1 MKRILGERKLYLF
14 LLVLSMVIFPFL
26 VGQSGYF
33 MSLFV
38 TACIF
43 VISAMAL
50 NLLVGYGGQISVG
63 QAGFLSAGGYAVA
76 ILSQKF
82 GLSIWL
88 LLPLAGVITAIISL
102 VIGLP
107 AVRLRGHF
115 LAVATMGFGLSIPQ
129 IALNWESLTMG
140 YNGMSVMRP
149 PWLSGDLP
157 FFYLI
162 VVTTLVVAWIITN
175 IVKSGMGRAFVA
187 IRDSEVAAQATGIN
201 VAFYKTIM
209 FVISAFF
216 TGIAGGL
223 YAYWFGYVSPQDFT
237 ILTSLLI
244 LGMVVVGGL
253 ASIPGA
259 VIGAVLFTVIP
270 HFTDAFIGVTNI
282 VIGIAIILIIMYRSE
297 GLVSLVN
304 HVRVPGKDD
313 RVKGGV

>member
-1 MKRILGERKLYLF
+1 
-14 LLVLSMVIFPFL
+14 
-26 VGQSGYF
+26 

-43 VISAMAL
+43 IISAMAL

-76 ILSQKF
+76 ILSHKF
-82 GLSIWL
+82 GLPIWI
-88 LLPLAGVITAIISL
+88 LLPLAGVITGIISL

-129 IALNWESLTMG
+129 IALNWESLTRG
-140 YNGMSVMRP
+140 YNGISVMRP
-149 PWLSGDLP
+149 QWLSGDLA
-157 FFYLI
+157 FFYVI
-162 VVTTLVVAWIITN
+162 VGTTLVIAWIISN

-187 IRDSEVAAQATGIN
+187 IRDSEIAAQSTGIH
-201 VAFYKTIM
+201 VAFYKTMM

-223 YAYWFGYVSPQDFT
+223 YAYWFGYVSPQDFN

-259 VIGAVLFTVIP
+259 VIGAVLFTLIP
-270 HFTDAFIGVTNI
+270 HFTDKFIGMTNI
-282 VIGIAIILIIMYRSE
+282 IIGIAIILIIMYRSE
-297 GLVSLVN
+297 GIVSFLD
-304 HVRVPGKDD
+304 RLKSPEQDD
-313 RVKGGV
+313 QVKGGV